1 MSTYKKNIIMI
12 LFFVNTPTP
21 TAPFNFV
28 NIKDMEKL
36 VEFTFETKNTFS
48 PKNSIKKND
57 KFC

>member
-1 MSTYKKNIIMI
+1 MI